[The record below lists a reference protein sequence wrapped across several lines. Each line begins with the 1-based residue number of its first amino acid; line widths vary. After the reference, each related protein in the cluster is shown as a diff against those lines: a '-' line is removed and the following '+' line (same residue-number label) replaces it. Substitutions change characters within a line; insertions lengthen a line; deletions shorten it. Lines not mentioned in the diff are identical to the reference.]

1 MILIDSDVLIA
12 HLRGHEAARGW
23 LHAARGRDRLAAS
36 AVVLCEVS
44 GGMRSGERREV
55 ARLLSALRPL
65 PVDATLGYRAG
76 QLMRRWRRSHSG
88 IGLGDYLVAASAEL
102 HAAELGHAE
111 RAPLPHVPR
120 ASRPVRRRLTGVS
133 KGST

>member
-23 LHAARGRDRLAAS
+23 LHPARGRDRLAAS

-65 PVDATLGYRAG
+65 PVDAAVGYRAG

-88 IGLGDYLVAASAEL
+88 IGLGDYLVAATAEL
-102 HAAELGHAE
+102 HAAELATLNPRHYPMFPKL
-111 RAPLPHVPR
+111 RAPFDV
-120 ASRPVRRRLTGVS
+120 A
-133 KGST
+133 